1 MLSSSPSNQK
11 ILSPSIKSYSSKL
24 QILISCCV
32 KSILL
37 LNSNFFLFLF
47 WHDHP
52 SFLPIVPKFQ
62 NDKNWWMTF
71 SLPHTMHSWVSKS
84 LKYPFGFSSP
94 NQMTSGFI
102 HTMYVLHSLTIQIV
116 LLWNFSKSKIPF
128 LKCFKTAYDTI
139 RLLHNI
145 YIYQEEGY
153 FYFSVPFLMID
164 SMLLAFWFF
173 CTLSCWFLKT
183 LEGWKT
189 CLLIKELFIVFFII
203 YIYLSRNRFST
214 FCLIIFLSSLWFSS
228 PTVEQLDA
236 KYNLA
241 WFEKGDISLCSPFYR
256 LTQENVKQ
264 ILPSI
269 YPWWALSLIILHP
282 KNWYYL
288 CFSDFNQFSVH
299 EWTEQLWT
307 RIKELFALRNKV
319 FLQVLNRLF

>member
-1 MLSSSPSNQK
+1 MTRIGEWLFH
-11 ILSPSIKSYSSKL
+11 Y
-24 QILISCCV
+24 LIQCIHGLV
-32 KSILL
+32 NL
-37 LNSNFFLFLF
+37 LNIPLGFPPQTKWLQAS
-47 WHDHP
+47 
-52 SFLPIVPKFQ
+52 STQ
-62 NDKNWWMTF
+62 CMCCT
-71 SLPHTMHSWVSKS
+71 
-84 LKYPFGFSSP
+84 PF
-94 NQMTSGFI
+94 
-102 HTMYVLHSLTIQIV
+102 TIQIV

-183 LEGWKT
+183 VEGWKT

-228 PTVEQLDA
+228 PTLEQLDA

-264 ILPSI
+264 NLPSI

-282 KNWYYL
+282 KNWY
-288 CFSDFNQFSVH
+288 
-299 EWTEQLWT
+299 
-307 RIKELFALRNKV
+307 
-319 FLQVLNRLF
+319 